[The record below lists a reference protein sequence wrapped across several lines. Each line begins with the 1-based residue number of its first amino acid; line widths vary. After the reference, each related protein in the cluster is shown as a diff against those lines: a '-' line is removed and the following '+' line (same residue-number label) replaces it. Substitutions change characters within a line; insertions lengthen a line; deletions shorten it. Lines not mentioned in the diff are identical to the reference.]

1 MGAFVAADV
10 TITKVK
16 KQRVGL
22 MKESLY
28 LVAFGDASKTVPT
41 NGIPLPALGRFG
53 LKRVDFHQLAPVT
66 VNGYA
71 YRYDE
76 AHHSIRLFQ
85 VPGFTPAG
93 SVAAPAF
100 TGSAPAAHTHDLRVI
115 GGITEDEPVGL
126 LASGPTLGKLAATNR
141 LIAGADEATKGGVV
155 GTVAPTPAGTN
166 SAPAFTGTAVAAA
179 AMSEV
184 PITHAPAATVLRL
197 MLRGK

>member
-41 NGIPLPALGRFG
+41 NGIPLPALGLFG
-53 LKRVDFHQLAPVT
+53 LKQVDFHQLAPVT

-76 AHHSIRLFQ
+76 TNHSIRLFQ

-93 SVAAPAF
+93 TVAAPVF
-100 TGSAPAAHTHDLRVI
+100 SGSALGAHTHDVKLI
-115 GGITEDEPVGL
+115 GGITATEPV
-126 LASGPTLGKLAATNR
+126 AVQSGDTLGKNAATDR
-141 LIAGADEATKGGVV
+141 TIAGADAATKGGVV
-155 GTVAPTPAGTN
+155 GVTGGTPAGSN
-166 SAPAFTGTAVAAA
+166 SAPAFTGAAVAAGA
-179 AMSEV
+179 LSEV
-184 PITHAPAATVLRL
+184 PTTHAPAATVLRL